1 MFLKDICTWWIPNIF
16 YFFCFYSVWTEVKN
30 LQIAITFSTSLSLR
44 TTAGMKRFLL
54 KIPANIRKCINVLC
68 ISVLT
73 VLLLRPQWRSGT
85 GDSFQRDKSWKPTWS
100 QGFLLAA
107 AGHHNTVWVQTS
119 SQQCKN
125 DAQQR
130 VTRGGWYQAVYKGK
144 KKTQL
149 WVCLK
154 TELHILLWPAEMSL
168 WLFLWSVCYG
178 LFCADH
184 NVDQFARAWE
194 WCSLSALHTINTM
207 ETCPVLAM
215 YACGYF
221 PADKKLQEQRTK
233 LLFDAKIKT
242 SLRILKH
249 MLHLCLLTQAHYFS
263 VQPFSPSWTSTL
275 VTNI

>member
-73 VLLLRPQWRSGT
+73 VLFLRPQWRSGT
-85 GDSFQRDKSWKPTWS
+85 GDSFQWDKSWKPTWS

-154 TELHILLWPAEMSL
+154 TELHISLWPAEMSL

-194 WCSLSALHTINTM
+194 WCSFSTLHTYKHNGNLSSSSNVCLWIFSCWQEVTRATNRAAFWCKNKNKASYNGKGPGRLG
-207 ETCPVLAM
+207 E
-215 YACGYF
+215 
-221 PADKKLQEQRTK
+221 KL
-233 LLFDAKIKT
+233 
-242 SLRILKH
+242 
-249 MLHLCLLTQAHYFS
+249 S
-263 VQPFSPSWTSTL
+263 VQQL
-275 VTNI
+275 